1 MMELSRDTVEHVAR
15 LARLAMSDAEKLEL
29 IEHVAHSVRASKN
42 GGAGELAPAQKQR
55 LLESVHRISG
65 LPMQGPGRFSG
76 RDHDQVL
83 YGPSTKPDPRV

>member
-1 MMELSRDTVEHVAR
+1 MHEQLRHDLEQAID
-15 LARLAMSDAEKLEL
+15 AMSDAEKLEL

-55 LLESVHRISG
+55 LLESAHRISG